1 MDKDAMLK
9 AASAVAAKKANGQV
23 LRTINILRDK
33 FNSLDVVQSILDG
46 SGVRIDEFRDALN
59 YLMLAGYIQIR
70 KVDNQMPA
78 DLADVSYKECEAR
91 LSAKGIQ
98 LLGGVIKDEMVEV

>member
-1 MDKDAMLK
+1 MDKEVMLK
-9 AASAVAAKKANGQV
+9 EASAAVAKKANGQV

-33 FNSLDVVQSILDG
+33 FNKLDVVQSILEK

-59 YLMLAGYIQIR
+59 YLMLAEYIQIR
-70 KVDNQMPA
+70 KIDTHADA

-91 LSAKGIQ
+91 LTAKGIQ

>member
-9 AASAVAAKKANGQV
+9 AASAAASKKANGQV

-33 FNSLDVVQSILDG
+33 FNNLDVVQSILDG
-46 SGVRIDEFRDALN
+46 AGVKIDEFRDALN
-59 YLMLAGYIQIR
+59 YLMLAEYIQIR
-70 KVDNQMPA
+70 KIDTRMPA

>member
-1 MDKDAMLK
+1 MDKEAMLK
-9 AASAVAAKKANGQV
+9 AASAAAAKKANGQV

-33 FNSLDVVQSILDG
+33 FNSLDVVQNILEN

-59 YLMLAGYIQIR
+59 YLMLAEYIQIR
-70 KVDNQMPA
+70 RIDIHADA

-98 LLGGVIKDEMVEV
+98 LLGGVIKDDMIEV